1 MKRII
6 IALAVL
12 LASFTATVKAEVIE
26 SQSEDGL
33 FIIRAQTEPWPPIV
47 GNNTITL
54 TVLDSRSKN
63 PVEGAE
69 VEVVPWMTLH
79 GHGSSK
85 KTRIQEKGKGIY
97 VIESVYFTMA
107 GDWDLLIKI
116 RRSQSIDRA
125 IITFKDV
132 RS

>member
-6 IALAVL
+6 VALAVL
-12 LASFTATVKAEVIE
+12 LASFTATVSAEVIE

-54 TVLDSRSKN
+54 TVLDSRSKT

-69 VEVVPWMTLH
+69 VEVVPWMTVH
-79 GHGSSK
+79 AHGSSK
-85 KTRIQEKGKGIY
+85 KTRIQEKGQGIY
-97 VIESVYFTMA
+97 VVESVYFTMA

-116 RRSQSIDRA
+116 RRAQSVDRA
-125 IITFKDV
+125 IITL
-132 RS
+132 RNARN